1 MAKPNYSFEKRKR
14 EAAKRAKK
22 EAKKEAKRLAKEQK
36 AAGSLPPN
44 GIDVPE
50 QNGPVGEADAGPAGG
65 ESGSGDGS

>member
-36 AAGSLPPN
+36 AAGNLPPD
-44 GIDVPE
+44 GIDEPE
-50 QNGPVGEADAGPAGG
+50 QDGPVGEADASPTGG
-65 ESGSGDGS
+65 QSGSGAGS